1 MSLKSRIEALILQI
15 SNAKTSLRHALSNKG
30 VSVPISPTWDEI
42 TQGINDI
49 EIPVM
54 PKVSLSFSSGVYSA
68 YLEGGNFN
76 TVEYTVYYNDRIKFN
91 PGTIQSIVNW
101 MNEDLVNKVI
111 VWCVVSSQVSAGSPK
126 SFLAISE
133 LNQGTNWSQLIKAA
147 NNVEWRGGIMRLTK
161 STAASGGTKLTFQG
175 NHVLI
180 SYNNIKINKGN
191 HKKFKKTSLSSLR
204 CNRMCL

>member
-15 SNAKTSLRHALSNKG
+15 SNAKTSLRSALSNKG
-30 VSVPISPTWDEI
+30 VSVPISPTWDQI

-54 PKVSLSFSSGVYSA
+54 PKVSLSFSSGIYSA
-68 YLEGGNFN
+68 YFEGSNFN
-76 TVEYTVYYNDRIKFN
+76 TSQYTVYYN
-91 PGTIQSIVNW
+91 
-101 MNEDLVNKVI
+101 
-111 VWCVVSSQVSAGSPK
+111 SPK

-133 LNQGTNWSQLIKAA
+133 LNQGTDWAQLIKAA

-161 STAASGGTKLTFQG
+161 AAAAAGGTKLTFQG

-180 SYNNIKINKGN
+180 SYNN
-191 HKKFKKTSLSSLR
+191 
-204 CNRMCL
+204 

>member
-15 SNAKTSLRHALSNKG
+15 SNAKTSLRSALSNKG
-30 VSVPISPTWDEI
+30 VSVPISPTWDQI

-54 PKVSLSFSSGVYSA
+54 PKVSLSFSSGIYSA
-68 YLEGGNFN
+68 YLGGSNFN
-76 TVEYTVYYNDRIKFN
+76 LQYTVYYNGRIKFN
-91 PGTIQSIVNW
+91 SGTIQSIVDW
-101 MNEDLVNKVI
+101 MNSDLVNKVI
-111 VWCVVSSQVSAGSPK
+111 VWCVVSPK

-133 LNQGTNWSQLIKAA
+133 LNQGTNWFQLIQVD

-161 STAASGGTKLTFQG
+161 ATAASEGTKLTFQG

-180 SYNNIKINKGN
+180 SYND
-191 HKKFKKTSLSSLR
+191 
-204 CNRMCL
+204 

>member
-1 MSLKSRIEALILQI
+1 MSLKSRIEALTTQI
-15 SNAKTSLRHALSNKG
+15 SNAKTSLRSALSNKG

-54 PKVSLSFSSGVYSA
+54 PKVSLSFSSGIYSA
-68 YLEGGNFN
+68 YLEGENFN
-76 TVEYTVYYNDRIKFN
+76 TVEYTVCYNGRITFN

-111 VWCVVSSQVSAGSPK
+111 VWCVVSSQANTGSPK

-133 LNQGTNWSQLIKAA
+133 LNQGTNWSQIIKAA
-147 NNVEWRGGIMRLTK
+147 NKVEWRGGIMRLTK
-161 STAASGGTKLTFQG
+161 ATAASGGTKLTFQG

-180 SYNNIKINKGN
+180 SYNN
-191 HKKFKKTSLSSLR
+191 
-204 CNRMCL
+204 

>member
-15 SNAKTSLRHALSNKG
+15 SSAKTLLRSALSNKG
-30 VSVPISPTWDEI
+30 VNVNINPTWEEVA
-42 TQGINDI
+42 QGINNI
-49 EIPVM
+49 EVPVCPPM
-54 PKVSLSFSSGVYSA
+54 PKVSLSFSSGIYSV

-76 TVEYTVYYNDRIKFN
+76 TVEYTVYYNGRTKFN
-91 PGTIQSIVNW
+91 PGKIQSIVNW
-101 MNEDLVNKVI
+101 MNHDLANKVI

-126 SFLAISE
+126 SFLAIAE

-161 STAASGGTKLTFQG
+161 ATAASERTKLTFQG

-180 SYNNIKINKGN
+180 SYND
-191 HKKFKKTSLSSLR
+191 
-204 CNRMCL
+204 

>member
-15 SNAKTSLRHALSNKG
+15 SNAKTSLRSALSNKG

-54 PKVSLSFSSGVYSA
+54 PKVSLSFSGIYSA

-76 TVEYTVYYNDRIKFN
+76 NVEYTVYYNGRIKFN

-101 MNEDLVNKVI
+101 MNGDLVNKVI

-161 STAASGGTKLTFQG
+161 ATAAFGGTKLTFQG

-180 SYNNIKINKGN
+180 SYNN
-191 HKKFKKTSLSSLR
+191 
-204 CNRMCL
+204 

>member
-1 MSLKSRIEALILQI
+1 MSLKSRIEALTTQI
-15 SNAKTSLRHALSNKG
+15 SNAKTSLRSALSNKG
-30 VSVPISPTWDEI
+30 VSVPISPTRDQI

-54 PKVSLSFSSGVYSA
+54 PKVSLSFSSGIYSA
-68 YLEGGNFN
+68 YLEGSNFN
-76 TVEYTVYYNDRIKFN
+76 TSQYTVYYNGQIKFN
-91 PGTIQSIVNW
+91 PGTIPSIVDW
-101 MNEDLVNKVI
+101 MNSDLVNR
-111 VWCVVSSQVSAGSPK
+111 CVVSSQVTAGSPK

-161 STAASGGTKLTFQG
+161 ATAAAGGTKLTFRG

-180 SYNNIKINKGN
+180 SYNN
-191 HKKFKKTSLSSLR
+191 
-204 CNRMCL
+204 

>member
-15 SNAKTSLRHALSNKG
+15 SNAKTSLRSALSNKG
-30 VSVPISPTWDEI
+30 VSVSINPSWEI
-42 TQGINDI
+42 AQGINNI
-49 EIPVM
+49 EFPVCPPM
-54 PKVSLSFSSGVYSA
+54 PEVSLSFSSGIYSA

-76 TVEYTVYYNDRIKFN
+76 TVEYTVVYYNGRIKFN

-101 MNEDLVNKVI
+101 MNSDLVNKVI

-161 STAASGGTKLTFQG
+161 ATAASGGTKLTFQG

-180 SYNNIKINKGN
+180 SYNN
-191 HKKFKKTSLSSLR
+191 
-204 CNRMCL
+204 

>member
-15 SNAKTSLRHALSNKG
+15 SNAKTSLRSALSNKG
-30 VSVPISPTWDEI
+30 VSVPISPTWDQI

-54 PKVSLSFSSGVYSA
+54 PKVSLSFPSGIYAA

-76 TVEYTVYYNDRIKFN
+76 TVEYTVYYNGRIKFN
-91 PGTIQSIVNW
+91 PGTIQSIVHW
-101 MNEDLVNKVI
+101 MNQDLVNKVI
-111 VWCVVSSQVSAGSPK
+111 VWCVVSSRVAGSPE

-161 STAASGGTKLTFQG
+161 ATAASGGTKLTFQG

-180 SYNNIKINKGN
+180 SYNN
-191 HKKFKKTSLSSLR
+191 
-204 CNRMCL
+204 

>member
-15 SNAKTSLRHALSNKG
+15 SSAKTSLRSALSNKG
-30 VSVPISPTWDEI
+30 VSVSINPTWDEI

-49 EIPVM
+49 GIPVM
-54 PKVSLSFSSGVYSA
+54 PKVSLSFSSGIYSA
-68 YLEGGNFN
+68 YLEGSNFN
-76 TVEYTVYYNDRIKFN
+76 TSQYTVYYNGRIKFN
-91 PGTIQSIVNW
+91 PGTIQSIVDW
-101 MNEDLVNKVI
+101 MNSDLVNKVI
-111 VWCVVSSQVSAGSPK
+111 VWCVVSSQVTAGSSKSK

-161 STAASGGTKLTFQG
+161 ATAASGGTKLTFQG

-180 SYNNIKINKGN
+180 SYNN
-191 HKKFKKTSLSSLR
+191 
-204 CNRMCL
+204 

>member
-15 SNAKTSLRHALSNKG
+15 SNAKTSLRSALSNKG

-42 TQGINDI
+42 TQGINNI
-49 EIPVM
+49 EVPVCPPM
-54 PKVSLSFSSGVYSA
+54 PKVSLSFSSGIYSA
-68 YLEGGNFN
+68 YLEGSNFN
-76 TVEYTVYYNDRIKFN
+76 TSQYTVYYNGQIKFN

-161 STAASGGTKLTFQG
+161 ATAASGETKLTFQG
-175 NHVLI
+175 NHVII
-180 SYNNIKINKGN
+180 SYNN
-191 HKKFKKTSLSSLR
+191 
-204 CNRMCL
+204 

>member
-15 SNAKTSLRHALSNKG
+15 SNAKASLRSALSNKG

-49 EIPVM
+49 ETPVM
-54 PKVSLSFSSGVYSA
+54 PKVSLSFPFGTYSA
-68 YLEGGNFN
+68 YLEGRYFS
-76 TVEYTVYYNDRIKFN
+76 TVEYTVYYNARIKFN

-126 SFLAISE
+126 SFLAIAE

-147 NNVEWRGGIMRLTK
+147 NTVEWRGGIMRLTK
-161 STAASGGTKLTFQG
+161 ATAAAGGTKLTLQG
-175 NHVLI
+175 DHVLI
-180 SYNNIKINKGN
+180 SYNN
-191 HKKFKKTSLSSLR
+191 
-204 CNRMCL
+204 

>member
-15 SNAKTSLRHALSNKG
+15 SNAKTSLRSALSNKG
-30 VSVPISPTWDEI
+30 VSVPISPTWDQI

-54 PKVSLSFSSGVYSA
+54 PKVSLSFSSGIYSA
-68 YLEGGNFN
+68 YLEGENFN
-76 TVEYTVYYNDRIKFN
+76 TLEYTVYYNDQIK

-101 MNEDLVNKVI
+101 MNQDLVNKVI

-133 LNQGTNWSQLIKAA
+133 LNQGTNWSQLIRAA

-161 STAASGGTKLTFQG
+161 ATAASGGTKLTFQG

-180 SYNNIKINKGN
+180 SYNN
-191 HKKFKKTSLSSLR
+191 
-204 CNRMCL
+204 

>member
-15 SNAKTSLRHALSNKG
+15 SNAKTSLRSALSNKG
-30 VSVPISPTWDEI
+30 VSVPISLTWDQI

-54 PKVSLSFSSGVYSA
+54 PKVSLSFSSGIYSA
-68 YLEGGNFN
+68 YLEGSNFN
-76 TVEYTVYYNDRIKFN
+76 TSHFYYNGRIKFN
-91 PGTIQSIVNW
+91 PGTIPSIVDW
-101 MNEDLVNKVI
+101 MNSDLVNKVI
-111 VWCVVSSQVSAGSPK
+111 VWCVAK

-161 STAASGGTKLTFQG
+161 ATAAAGGTKLYLPRQPCIYI
-175 NHVLI
+175 L
-180 SYNNIKINKGN
+180 
-191 HKKFKKTSLSSLR
+191 
-204 CNRMCL
+204 

>member
-1 MSLKSRIEALILQI
+1 MSLKSRIEALTTQI
-15 SNAKTSLRHALSNKG
+15 SNAKTLLRSALSNKG

-68 YLEGGNFN
+68 YLEGKNFN
-76 TVEYTVYYNDRIKFN
+76 TVEYTVYYNGRIKFN
-91 PGTIQSIVNW
+91 PGTIQSIINW
-101 MNEDLVNKVI
+101 MNQDLVNKVI

-161 STAASGGTKLTFQG
+161 ATAASEGTKLTFQG

-180 SYNNIKINKGN
+180 SYNN
-191 HKKFKKTSLSSLR
+191 
-204 CNRMCL
+204 